1 MSVGRRFS
9 IEAAR
14 RTRELFPNP
23 PIFAP
28 KNRPILPDS
37 SPHVLMWDD
46 FLMLFA
52 SDEQRRIM
60 IDMLHSHLHNLENH
74 GIIVDTLLIGGSFV
88 NNDAVPND
96 IDALIP
102 YKIDS
107 SCDTEQAIEFLRSPA
122 PPELDLRYVPQDAD
136 TAIFVKFIS
145 FFTLLYSYD
154 INNNHL
160 SKPVYILQI

>member
-9 IEAAR
+9 LEAAR

-28 KNRPILPDS
+28 KNRPILSDS

-46 FLMLFA
+46 FLMQFG
-52 SDEQRRIM
+52 SSEQRRIM
-60 IDMLHSHLHNLENH
+60 INMLHSHLHNLKNH
-74 GIIVDTLLIGGSFV
+74 GITVDILLIGGSFV
-88 NNDAVPND
+88 NNDAIPND

-102 YKIDS
+102 YQIGP
-107 SCDTEQAIEFLRSPA
+107 SCDIEQAIEFLHSPTS
-122 PPELDLRYVPQDAD
+122 PELDVRYVPQDAD
-136 TAIFVKFIS
+136 SAIFIKMIS

-154 INNNHL
+154 TNSNHL
-160 SKPVYILQI
+160 SKPVYILHI